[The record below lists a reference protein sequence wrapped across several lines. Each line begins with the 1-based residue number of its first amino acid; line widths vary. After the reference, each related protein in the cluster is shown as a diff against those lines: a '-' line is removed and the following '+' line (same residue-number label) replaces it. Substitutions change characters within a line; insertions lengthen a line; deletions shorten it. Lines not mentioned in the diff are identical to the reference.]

1 MTHTDITPAMLADKR
16 GVKRETFYRLV
27 RRTFG
32 KGVSMDTPLSAEQLE
47 TLSGRGRI
55 GRTGRSAPIVRK
67 FRTVAQVAEKAST
80 TETREISSVS
90 AASAGFSA
98 IGEGVRRLVAFVSAL
113 DTYLKAIIYA
123 HAALVLADLV
133 ILYSA
138 PGAIAGILVGMFM
151 HAATKLAGRSEL
163 VRTSGFA
170 MSVVFILDALAWFVH
185 VPAFRA
191 SLSADVS
198 DIVTQVLAGVVCAM
212 SFAALYV
219 LRDSKLD

>member
-1 MTHTDITPAMLADKR
+1 MGMTHTDITPAMLADKR

-47 TLSGRGRI
+47 ALSGRGRI
-55 GRTGRSAPIVRK
+55 GRTGMSAPTVRK
-67 FRTVAQVAEKAST
+67 SRTVAPVAEKAST
-80 TETREISSVS
+80 TETPETRKI
-90 AASAGFSA
+90 SA
-98 IGEGVRRLVAFVSAL
+98 IGEGLKRLVAFVSAL

-123 HAALVLADLV
+123 HAALVLADLT

-151 HAATKLAGRSEL
+151 HAATKLAGRREL

-170 MSVVFILDALAWFVH
+170 MSVVFLLDGLAWFVH